1 MSDEGGRDQAWR
13 DELIRLGGSIHQD
26 EAEPLSDD
34 EDAVQQA
41 GIDRYLAMLDA
52 LDGRAIDPETIEA
65 ILWSLH
71 PLDDYGIYE
80 AAYGVLSQADP
91 TTAGA
96 ATARVL
102 PNWLE
107 SRGDHHSIRT
117 GSMFVTGAEDASGAF
132 LTATDTWGDAQR
144 ALVRRTVGRWVRD
157 DEQWEPIHEALGGT
171 NRKPVLDPIPD
182 DWPEDWR
189 SAAEAFRE
197 SGRVDRA
204 WTNEKDFPSNF
215 DRVFAIMELGHGA
228 RWREVPDFL
237 NALLMRR
244 RNELPKFIGALAALA
259 DDRRERIVMAVDAA
273 RPDTAEYLRGL
284 LEER

>member
-1 MSDEGGRDQAWR
+1 MSDGVRGQAWR

-26 EAEPLSDD
+26 EAGPLSDE

-52 LDGRAIDPETIEA
+52 LDGRAVDAETVEA

-91 TTAGA
+91 ATGGA

-107 SRGDHHSIRT
+107 SRGDHESIRT
-117 GSMFVTGAEDASGAF
+117 GSMFVTGSEDASRAF
-132 LTATDTWGDAQR
+132 LTVTDTWGDAQR
-144 ALVRRTVGRWVRD
+144 ALVRRTLGRWVRE

-171 NRKPVLDPIPD
+171 NSKPVLDPIPD

-215 DRVFAIMELGHGA
+215 DRVFAIMELGHGG

-244 RNELPKFIGALAALA
+244 RNELPKFIGALAALS
-259 DDRRERIVMAVDAA
+259 DDRRERIVLAVEAA

>member
-1 MSDEGGRDQAWR
+1 MSDVGRDQAWR

-26 EAEPLSDD
+26 EAGTLSDE

-52 LDGRAIDPETIEA
+52 LDGRVVDAETIEA

-71 PLDDYGIYE
+71 PLDDFGIYE
-80 AAYGVLSQADP
+80 AAYGVLLQVDP
-91 TTAGA
+91 VAGGA
-96 ATARVL
+96 TTARVL

-107 SRGDHHSIRT
+107 SRGNHDSIRT
-117 GSMFVTGAEDASGAF
+117 GSMLVTGSEDASRAF
-132 LTATDTWGDAQR
+132 LTVADTWGDAQR
-144 ALVRRTVGRWVRD
+144 ALVRRTLGHWVRE
-157 DEQWEPIHEALGGT
+157 DEEWEPIHEALGGT
-171 NRKPVLDPIPD
+171 NTTPVLDPIPD

-189 SAAEAFRE
+189 SAADAFRE

-215 DRVFAIMELGHGA
+215 DRVFALMELGHGP
-228 RWREVPDFL
+228 RWREVPNFL

-244 RNELPKFIGALAALA
+244 RNELPQFIDALAALP
-259 DDRRERIVMAVDAA
+259 DERRERIVTAVDAA

-284 LEER
+284 LPRL

>member
-1 MSDEGGRDQAWR
+1 MSDEGPGQAWR
-13 DELIRLGGSIHQD
+13 DELIGLGGSIHQD
-26 EAEPLSDD
+26 AAGPLSEE

-41 GIDRYLAMLDA
+41 GVDRYLAMLDA
-52 LDGRAIDPETIEA
+52 LDGRAIEAETIDA

-80 AAYGVLSQADP
+80 AAYSLLSQADSA
-91 TTAGA
+91 TGGA
-96 ATARVL
+96 ATTRVL

-107 SRGDHHSIRT
+107 SRGDHESIRI
-117 GSMFVTGAEDASGAF
+117 GSMFVTGSEDATRAF
-132 LTATDTWGDAQR
+132 LTVTDNWGDAQR
-144 ALVRRTVGRWVRD
+144 ALVRRTLGRWVRE
-157 DEQWEPIHEALGGT
+157 DEEWEPIHEALGGT

-197 SGRVDRA
+197 SGRVDHA

-237 NALLMRR
+237 NPLLMRR

-259 DDRRERIVMAVDAA
+259 DDRREHIVTAVNAA
-273 RPDTAEYLRGL
+273 HPDTAEYLRGL

>member
-1 MSDEGGRDQAWR
+1 MSDEGRDQAWR
-13 DELIRLGGSIHQD
+13 DELIRLGRSIHQD
-26 EAEPLSDD
+26 EAGPLSD
-34 EDAVQQA
+34 EEGAVQQA

-52 LDGRAIDPETIEA
+52 LDGRAVNAETTEA

-80 AAYGVLSQADP
+80 AAYGVLSQVDP
-91 TTAGA
+91 VTGGA

-107 SRGDHHSIRT
+107 SRGDHDSIRT
-117 GSMFVTGAEDASGAF
+117 GSMFVTGSEEASRAF
-132 LTATDTWGDAQR
+132 LTVTDTWGDAQR
-144 ALVRRTVGRWVRD
+144 ALVRRTLGRWVRE
-157 DEQWEPIHEALGGT
+157 DEAWEPIHEALGGT
-171 NRKPVLDPIPD
+171 NRKSVLDPIPD

-244 RNELPKFIGALAALA
+244 RNELPKFIAALAALA
-259 DDRRERIVMAVDAA
+259 DDRSERIVMAVDAA

>member
-1 MSDEGGRDQAWR
+1 MSDDGRDQAWR

-26 EAEPLSDD
+26 EAGPLTDE

-41 GIDRYLAMLDA
+41 GNDRYLEMLDA
-52 LDGRAIDPETIEA
+52 LDGRPVEAETIEA

-91 TTAGA
+91 ATGGA
-96 ATARVL
+96 ATAGVL

-107 SRGDHHSIRT
+107 SRGDHDSIRT
-117 GSMFVTGAEDASGAF
+117 GSMFVTGSEDASRAF
-132 LTATDTWGDAQR
+132 LAAADTWADAQR
-144 ALVRRTVGRWVRD
+144 ALVRRTLGRWVRE
-157 DEQWEPIHEALGGT
+157 DEEWEPIHEALGGA

-182 DWPEDWR
+182 DWPADWR

-204 WTNEKDFPSNF
+204 WTNEKDLPSNF
-215 DRVFAIMELGHGA
+215 DRVFAIMEIGHGA
-228 RWREVPDFL
+228 RWRDVPGFL
-237 NALLMRR
+237 NVLLLRR
-244 RNELPKFIGALAALA
+244 RNELPQFIDALAALP

-284 LEER
+284 LERL